1 MNIRREIEIDNEKD
15 CVALFWAEL
24 SIVKRMQEV
33 DDYTKQSYL
42 ESYRQ
47 LKDLRKR
54 IFREVDS
61 SVLPCILRKK
71 LAESIADSNYLIIE
85 SFRGPYKK
93 KGDNEDAIH
102 EETTEIA

>member
-15 CVALFWAEL
+15 CAALFWAEL
-24 SIVKRMQEV
+24 SVVKRMQEV

-61 SVLPCILRKK
+61 SVIPEILRKK
-71 LAESIADSNYLIIE
+71 LELSKADNNYLIIE
-85 SFRGPYKK
+85 SFRGQYKK
-93 KGDNEDAIH
+93 GEDENETN
-102 EETTEIA
+102 EETIDAA